1 MKAILPKGMDKNK
14 NGLND
19 VIELMQLAIKQRG
32 QLLLHDSY

>member
-1 MKAILPKGMDKNK
+1 MKAILPKGMDQNK

-32 QLLLHDSY
+32 QLLLNDSY